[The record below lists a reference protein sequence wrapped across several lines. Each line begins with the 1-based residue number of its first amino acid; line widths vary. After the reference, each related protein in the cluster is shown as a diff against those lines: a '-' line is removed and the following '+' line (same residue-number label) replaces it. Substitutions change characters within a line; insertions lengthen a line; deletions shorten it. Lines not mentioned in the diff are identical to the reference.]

1 MRVDRVSCSKRETG
15 SNRTRSVRNRSVGD
29 DRNVLGPPLALLPD
43 ERRNRTTS
51 ERTFAYASN
60 ACRPYA
66 HGRKARNRERRRSAQ
81 WRGNERN
88 ALQMRGNFG

>member
-1 MRVDRVSCSKRETG
+1 MRVDRVSCSKRETA
-15 SNRTRSVRNRSVGD
+15 SSRARTVRNRSVATGTTGTCSAH
-29 DRNVLGPPLALLPD
+29 RSLLTPGRA
-43 ERRNRTTS
+43 EEN
-51 ERTFAYASN
+51 ASN

-66 HGRKARNRERRRSAQ
+66 HGREARNRERRRSAQ